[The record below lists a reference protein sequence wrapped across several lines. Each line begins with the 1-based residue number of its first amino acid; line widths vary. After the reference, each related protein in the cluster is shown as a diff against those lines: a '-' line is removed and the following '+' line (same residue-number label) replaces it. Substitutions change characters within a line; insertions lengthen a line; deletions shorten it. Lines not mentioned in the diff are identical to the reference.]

1 MIQIRPISDL
11 RNKFLEIEHI
21 VGKGNPVFLTRN
33 GYGSMVLLSIE
44 EYVSLSDG
52 INPELPTEEK

>member
-52 INPELPTEEK
+52 VSPELPTEEK